1 MRPSYGDFIL
11 EQERKEKRRRN
22 LVALIVLLV
31 VLLIAAV
38 TGLVYFFSQKEW
50 LGKDVMADAETEGT
64 EQVVLYTQ
72 DEVDAQIA
80 MSIQNAK
87 EEGAWEALNEMRQLL
102 SEGKTAVEA
111 FRAVYKDSLVVA
123 SGGQY
128 HFIPISDVL
137 KKNDYATENLKIA
150 ENGEYQYV
158 VNEAVTSYK
167 GIDVSK
173 FQERIDWNKVA
184 ADGVQFA
191 FIRVGNRGYG
201 TGAMV
206 EDSSFKRNIKGALDA
221 GVKVGVYFFSQ
232 AITEEEAIEE
242 ANFVLEKIAPYQ
254 VECPVVID
262 VEMISGDEG
271 RMDAITVEERTH
283 ITKVFCET
291 IQNAGYKPMIYMNL
305 EMAAMGLNLEEL
317 EDYEK
322 WFAYYNPEMYFPY
335 EYSVWQ
341 YSEKGT
347 VQGISG
353 SVDMN
358 ISFKPIWE

>member
-11 EQERKEKRRRN
+11 EQERREKRRRN
-22 LVALIVLLV
+22 LVIFIVVLV
-31 VLLIAAV
+31 ILLIATI
-38 TGLVYFFSQKEW
+38 TGIVYFVNKGYFPS
-50 LGKDVMADAETEGT
+50 KDAMADAEVEET
-64 EQVVLYTQ
+64 EQIVYYTQ
-72 DEVDAQIA
+72 EELDAEVAYASESGKLAGEKAALDELRQI
-80 MSIQNAK
+80 
-87 EEGAWEALNEMRQLL
+87 L

-111 FRAVYKDSLVVA
+111 FRAVYTDSLVVA

-128 HFIPISDVL
+128 HFIPINDAL
-137 KKNDYATENLKIA
+137 KKNDYTTDNLSITET
-150 ENGEYQYV
+150 GEYQYTLNGEV
-158 VNEAVTSYK
+158 VSYK

-173 FQERIDWNKVA
+173 FQEKIDWKKVA
-184 ADGVQFA
+184 EDGVQFA

-201 TGAMV
+201 TGTIV
-206 EDSSFKRNIKGALDA
+206 EDNSFKRNIKGATDS
-221 GVKVGVYFFSQ
+221 GIKVGVYFFSQ
-232 AITEEEAIEE
+232 AITEAEAIEE
-242 ANFVLEKIAPYQ
+242 ANYVLGKIAPYQ

-271 RMDAITVEERTH
+271 RMDALTAEERTKV
-283 ITKVFCET
+283 TKAFCET

-305 EMAAMGLNLEEL
+305 EMAAVGLNLEEL
-317 EDYEK
+317 DAYEK

-347 VQGISG
+347 VQGING
-353 SVDMN
+353 SVDLN